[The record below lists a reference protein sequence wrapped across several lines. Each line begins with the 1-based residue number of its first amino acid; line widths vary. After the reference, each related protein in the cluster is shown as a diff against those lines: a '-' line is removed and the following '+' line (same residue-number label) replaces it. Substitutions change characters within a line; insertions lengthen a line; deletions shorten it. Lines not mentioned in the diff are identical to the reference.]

1 MTLGQKEASL
11 GLFLTLSTNRNISSK
26 SCTLTSGIWFKQ
38 YCQSKQSISCLNVCC
53 TSFKKGLAGWNF
65 HENLSWNLHFYCNLT
80 GKYLNACSH
89 EALLH
94 CRQEGQH
101 WTEVIHTSKREQGIF
116 FKHLVLSFLCFLHL
130 LNCFRVMLTAP
141 PAQSGNTQISSLDA
155 TLWNSSWVSK
165 TACGI
170 DSQSGGIYSACVQRS
185 VQKTSRLSD
194 FLASRYLK
202 LASMQAAATV
212 PTEDSRCHCSL
223 WSPCQHL

>member
-1 MTLGQKEASL
+1 MQKSSSSGNTIWTWTVIYPTVNIHIMTLGQKEASL

-116 FKHLVLSFLCFLHL
+116 LSIWCLVFFVFCICWTVFVSCLQPHQL
-130 LNCFRVMLTAP
+130 RVEIHRSPVWM
-141 PAQSGNTQISSLDA
+141 Q
-155 TLWNSSWVSK
+155 NSDK
-165 TACGI
+165 THAMK
-170 DSQSGGIYSACVQRS
+170 V
-185 VQKTSRLSD
+185 
-194 FLASRYLK
+194 
-202 LASMQAAATV
+202 V
-212 PTEDSRCHCSL
+212 PGVGSHNAIQQ
-223 WSPCQHL
+223 W